1 MRNKLTSKEFACT
14 WFCQT

>member
-1 MRNKLTSKEFACT
+1 MRNKLTSKGFAYT